1 MSASSLSAEQEKAK
15 SKPIVSYSREEIC
28 NMPDESDWE
37 RVDAQH
43 DNILDGSE
51 LSETTHPVQA
61 TTVVSEGDNA
71 LLSAETEAFFRW
83 LDVNLV
89 ASMSKRK
96 TITISLPEGVIAFF
110 KLQAAQADVKYQ
122 TMISEM
128 LKLYVLEQR
137 SVQG

>member
-1 MSASSLSAEQEKAK
+1 MSGSSLSAEQDKAK
-15 SKPIVSYSREEIC
+15 SKPIVSYSLEEIR
-28 NMPDESDWE
+28 NLKDESDWE
-37 RVDAQH
+37 RVDARH
-43 DNILDGSE
+43 DVLDGSD
-51 LSETTHPVQA
+51 LSEAAHLSQA
-61 TTVVSEGDNA
+61 TAVVNEGDDA

-137 SVQG
+137 SVRG

>member
-1 MSASSLSAEQEKAK
+1 MSASSQPAGQEKAK
-15 SKPIVSYSREEIC
+15 SKPIVSYSLEALR
-28 NMPDESDWE
+28 NLKDESDWE
-37 RVDAQH
+37 RVDA
-43 DNILDGSE
+43 
-51 LSETTHPVQA
+51 
-61 TTVVSEGDNA
+61 VSESVTPPTEPADAVPPAQASVVREGSDA

-137 SVQG
+137 SART

>member
-1 MSASSLSAEQEKAK
+1 
-15 SKPIVSYSREEIC
+15 
-28 NMPDESDWE
+28 
-37 RVDAQH
+37 
-43 DNILDGSE
+43 
-51 LSETTHPVQA
+51 
-61 TTVVSEGDNA
+61 
-71 LLSAETEAFFRW
+71 
-83 LDVNLV
+83 
-89 ASMSKRK
+89 MSKRK

>member
-1 MSASSLSAEQEKAK
+1 
-15 SKPIVSYSREEIC
+15 
-28 NMPDESDWE
+28 
-37 RVDAQH
+37 VDA
-43 DNILDGSE
+43 
-51 LSETTHPVQA
+51 
-61 TTVVSEGDNA
+61 VSESVTPPTEPADAVPPAQASVVREGSDA

-137 SVQG
+137 SART